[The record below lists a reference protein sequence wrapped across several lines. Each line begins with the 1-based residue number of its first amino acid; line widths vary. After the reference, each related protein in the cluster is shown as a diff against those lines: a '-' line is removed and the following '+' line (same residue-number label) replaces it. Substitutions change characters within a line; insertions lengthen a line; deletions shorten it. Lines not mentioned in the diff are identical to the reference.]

1 MTFGNKMEQKK
12 TLTSEQF
19 FSLSLSRTNT
29 LLKAGFP
36 SGEAT
41 YNPCATPGYRTTP
54 IGCLIT
60 TFRM

>member
-36 SGEAT
+36 DKSKKHAKT
-41 YNPCATPGYRTTP
+41 NKKRYNDNKLY
-54 IGCLIT
+54 LV
-60 TFRM
+60 